1 MYIYLIP
8 DTKAVITE
16 FSVSMCLFMFCIC
29 FNLNKN
35 NFNVISFL
43 FF

>member
-16 FSVSMCLFMFCIC
+16 FSVSMCLFMFYIC